1 MNYPNLP
8 KQYFIFIICMFLIS
22 ATNCLAQD
30 KGKLSGIITTSDGIP
45 AASVNIILKNT
56 KYNTITNENGNFE
69 LNHIKANNYILQ
81 ISLTGY
87 ETLEQEVKVT
97 GNERTK
103 LNLQLKVSNKQLQ
116 EVTIYNNNRAKLFP
130 KQSTYVSKMP
140 LKNIE
145 NPQVYNVVT
154 ADLLKEQAITNF
166 DDALKNVPGIQKLW
180 ESTGRSGDGGSFYT
194 LRGFDVQANIVN
206 GLPGLTN
213 GSLDPANIERIEVI
227 KGPSGTLFG
236 SSLISYGG
244 LINTVTKKPY
254 SGFGTEVSY
263 LTGSFGLNRVTAD
276 INTSIDESDNVAVR
290 INAAYQT
297 ENSFQDAGFR
307 TSFFVSPVLS
317 YKVNEKLSFLINTE
331 FMQEEK
337 TTPPMLFLG
346 RSSPLQFDNLDELNY
361 NTKLSFYS
369 NDLSIKNPKF
379 NLQAQ
384 MNYNISEQWTSQ
396 TALSRGSTKSDGYYS
411 YMPDNENGLGEF
423 AVNITKEQSQ
433 TVTTDIQQNFIGDFK
448 IGNMRNRIVAGFDY
462 FSQELKFGGS
472 GYAWLY
478 NITPQGEVNYLNP
491 YTGTEDAPTYPT
503 RSSVDAVLAKSGTTN
518 YNSKDATYSV
528 YASNVINIFPSLIA
542 MASLRVDHFDN
553 EADIKTDND
562 DYNQTSLSP
571 KFGLLYQPI
580 IDKLSIFANY
590 MNGFKNV
597 SPKKSYDTNGNS
609 VGSEAFDPEHANQL
623 EFGVK
628 ANVLDEKLNA
638 TLNYY
643 DIKVA
648 NLVTIDPKN
657 PLNSIQGGESRSKGF
672 EFDLNTSP
680 AKGLNIIAGYS
691 YNESK
696 VTKGD
701 IKNVFLEKGKRPMW
715 SGPENLAN
723 IWATY
728 KFQYGMLK
736 DFGLGFGGNYASENA
751 IINSDKLGKFV
762 LPSYTVINGSLFYGT
777 NKFRVALNINNI
789 ANKEYFNG
797 GWGTVNP
804 QKPRNVLA
812 SFSYKF

>member
-8 KQYFIFIICMFLIS
+8 KQYFIFIICLFLIS

-87 ETLEQEVKVT
+87 ETLEQEIKVT
-97 GNERTK
+97 GNETTK

-276 INTSIDESDNVAVR
+276 VNTSIDESDNVAIR
-290 INAAYQT
+290 INTAYQT

-307 TSFFVSPVLS
+307 TSFFVAPVLS

-346 RSSPLQFDNLDELNY
+346 RSSTLQFDNLNELNY

-528 YASNVINIFPSLIA
+528 YASDVINIFPSLIA
-542 MASLRVDHFDN
+542 MASLRVDYFDN
-553 EADIKTDND
+553 EGDIKTDND

-597 SPKKSYDTNGNS
+597 SPKKSYDTNGNL

-628 ANVLDEKLNA
+628 ANVLDEKLNT

-696 VTKGD
+696 ITKGD

-723 IWATY
+723 LWATY

-762 LPSYTVINGSLFYGT
+762 LPSYTVINGSLFYGN

-804 QKPRNVLA
+804 QKPRNVVA